1 MKSRC
6 IKKSQETFKKIN
18 FNVLLF
24 YIVFDVHYD
33 FLCRDLKAIFFTK
46 ELTSRSNTL

>member
-24 YIVFDVHYD
+24 YIIFDYMYIMT
-33 FLCRDLKAIFFTK
+33 LCAGT
-46 ELTSRSNTL
+46 